1 MKILVLGTDGMLGH
15 VVTKYFEQQGHQV
28 FGTTRKKC
36 GSEHQYYYDVV
47 ENYKELENILEKT
60 RPEVVINCIG
70 ILNKFAEDNHAS
82 AVLLN
87 SFLPHYVD
95 QCSSHYH
102 FYFIHVSTDCVFS
115 GKLGQYQENSIRD
128 AKSFYG
134 SSKALGEIDNDRN
147 VTLRTSIVGPDIN
160 ENGIGLFK
168 WFMDQEGD
176 IQGYSKAIW
185 SGVTTIQFAKAMEI
199 AIENHLTGLNHV
211 VNNETISKYD
221 LLCLFKTVFGCHI
234 SITPNDSVVV
244 DKSLI
249 NTKNKELFQVPSYEQ
264 MVREMKEWI
273 IEHKDL
279 YPELVYKI
287 GR

>member
-1 MKILVLGTDGMLGH
+1 MKILVLGSDGMLGH

-28 FGTTRKKC
+28 FGTTRKH
-36 GSEHQYYYDVV
+36 SENSHIYYYDVV
-47 ENYKELENILEKT
+47 ENYKELENILKHT
-60 RPEVVINCIG
+60 QPDVVINCIG
-70 ILNKFAEDNHAS
+70 ILNKFAEENHAS

-95 QCSSHYH
+95 QCSNQYH

-115 GKLGQYQENSIRD
+115 GKLGQYHEDSMRD

-134 SSKALGEIDNDRN
+134 SSKALGEINNDHN

-160 ENGIGLFK
+160 PNGIGLFK
-168 WFMDQEGD
+168 WFMDQDGD

-185 SGVTTIQFAKAMEI
+185 SGVTTIQFAKAMEV
-199 AIENHLTGLNHV
+199 AIKNHLTGLNHV
-211 VNNETISKYD
+211 VNNETINKYD
-221 LLCLFKTVFGCHI
+221 LLCLFKKVFERDIHI
-234 SITPNDSVVV
+234 IPNDSVAV
-244 DKSLI
+244 DKSLV
-249 NTKNKELFQVPSYEQ
+249 NTKNKDLFQIPSYEQ
-264 MVREMKEWI
+264 MVQEMKEWVL
-273 IEHKDL
+273 EHQDL